1 MPSRLPNSGREP
13 LALPPS
19 QSINVIYVV
28 RADKLVLA
36 TIEFSHGRP
45 IHANCRGKS
54 LAKHQFEKVFTVE
67 EANAL
72 IPRMEILVRG
82 LQVEAEALRARI
94 RELARRHDSS
104 VAGMPLSDLVERY
117 PELKENA
124 ARMAEM
130 AGQVENLGCFLKD
143 IDQGLVD
150 FPYEIEDDVVFLCW
164 QSGERQII
172 AWHTIESGFSD
183 RRPLPGVNKPYLN

>member
-1 MPSRLPNSGREP
+1 VGR
-13 LALPPS
+13 
-19 QSINVIYVV
+19 
-28 RADKLVLA
+28 
-36 TIEFSHGRP
+36 
-45 IHANCRGKS
+45 ANYRDNS

-82 LQVEAEALRARI
+82 LQIEADALRARI
-94 RELARRHDSS
+94 GDLARRHDSS
-104 VAGMPLSDLVERY
+104 ITAMPLSDLIERY

-130 AGQVENLGCFLKD
+130 AGQVEGLGCFLKD

-172 AWHTIESGFSD
+172 AWHTIDAGFSD

>member
-1 MPSRLPNSGREP
+1 M
-13 LALPPS
+13 
-19 QSINVIYVV
+19 
-28 RADKLVLA
+28 
-36 TIEFSHGRP
+36 
-45 IHANCRGKS
+45 
-54 LAKHQFEKVFTVE
+54 AKHQFEKVFTVE

-82 LQVEAEALRARI
+82 LQVEADALRAQYPRTRPPSRFLHRRDALVRSHRTLSRTQGI
-94 RELARRHDSS
+94 RRADGRDGG
-104 VAGMPLSDLVERY
+104 AGRS
-117 PELKENA
+117 
-124 ARMAEM
+124 
-130 AGQVENLGCFLKD
+130 LGCFLKD

-172 AWHTIESGFSD
+172 AWHTIDSGFSD

>member
-1 MPSRLPNSGREP
+1 L
-13 LALPPS
+13 
-19 QSINVIYVV
+19 V
-28 RADKLVLA
+28 R
-36 TIEFSHGRP
+36 R
-45 IHANCRGKS
+45 ANYRGKS

-72 IPRMEILVRG
+72 IPRMEVLVRG
-82 LQVEAEALRARI
+82 LQVEVDALRARI

-104 VAGMPLSDLVERY
+104 IAAMPLGDLIERY

-130 AGQVENLGCFLKD
+130 AAQVEGLGCFLKD
-143 IDQGLVD
+143 IDLGLVD

-164 QSGERQII
+164 QSGERNIL
-172 AWHTIESGFSD
+172 AWHTVDSGFSD
-183 RRPLPGVNKPYLN
+183 RRPLPGVDKPLLN

>member
-1 MPSRLPNSGREP
+1 VGR
-13 LALPPS
+13 
-19 QSINVIYVV
+19 
-28 RADKLVLA
+28 
-36 TIEFSHGRP
+36 
-45 IHANCRGKS
+45 ANYRDNS
-54 LAKHQFEKVFTVE
+54 LAKHQFEKVFTAE

-94 RELARRHDSS
+94 RELARLHDSS
-104 VAGMPLSDLVERY
+104 ITAMPLSDLIERY
-117 PELKENA
+117 PQLKENA

-130 AGQVENLGCFLKD
+130 AGQVEGLGCFLKD

-172 AWHTIESGFSD
+172 AWHTIDAGFSD
-183 RRPLPGVNKPYLN
+183 RRPLPGVNKPYLH

>member
-1 MPSRLPNSGREP
+1 M
-13 LALPPS
+13 
-19 QSINVIYVV
+19 
-28 RADKLVLA
+28 
-36 TIEFSHGRP
+36 
-45 IHANCRGKS
+45 
-54 LAKHQFEKVFTVE
+54 AKHQFEKVFTVE

-82 LQVEAEALRARI
+82 LQIEADSLRERI
-94 RELARRHDSS
+94 RELARHHDSS
-104 VAGMPLSDLVERY
+104 ITAMPLSDLVERY
-117 PELKENA
+117 PELKANA

-183 RRPLPGVNKPYLN
+183 RRPLPGANKPYLN

>member
-1 MPSRLPNSGREP
+1 MIG
-13 LALPPS
+13 
-19 QSINVIYVV
+19 
-28 RADKLVLA
+28 VLR
-36 TIEFSHGRP
+36 HR
-45 IHANCRGKS
+45 RGKR
-54 LAKHQFEKVFTVE
+54 LAKHQFEKVFTPE

-72 IPRMEILVRG
+72 IPRLEVLVRG
-82 LQVEAEALRARI
+82 LQVEADTLRARI
-94 RELARRHDSS
+94 RELARRDDSAI
-104 VAGMPLSDLVERY
+104 AGMPLANLIERY

-124 ARMAEM
+124 ARMAEL
-130 AGQVENLGCFLKD
+130 AGQVEGLGCFLKD

-172 AWHTIESGFSD
+172 AWHTIDSGFSG

>member
-1 MPSRLPNSGREP
+1 VGR
-13 LALPPS
+13 
-19 QSINVIYVV
+19 
-28 RADKLVLA
+28 
-36 TIEFSHGRP
+36 
-45 IHANCRGKS
+45 ANHRDKS
-54 LAKHQFEKVFTVE
+54 LPKHQFEKVFTVE

-94 RELARRHDSS
+94 RELASRYDSS
-104 VAGMPLSDLVERY
+104 IAAMPLSDLIERY
-117 PELKENA
+117 PQLKENA

-130 AGQVENLGCFLKD
+130 AGQVEGLGCFLKD
-143 IDQGLVD
+143 IDQGLID

-172 AWHTIESGFSD
+172 AWHAVDSGFSD

>member
-1 MPSRLPNSGREP
+1 M
-13 LALPPS
+13 
-19 QSINVIYVV
+19 
-28 RADKLVLA
+28 
-36 TIEFSHGRP
+36 
-45 IHANCRGKS
+45 
-54 LAKHQFEKVFTVE
+54 AKHQFEKVFTVE

-82 LQVEAEALRARI
+82 LQVEADALRARI

-104 VAGMPLSDLVERY
+104 IAAMPLSDLIERY

-130 AGQVENLGCFLKD
+130 AGQVEGLGCFLKD

-150 FPYEIEDDVVFLCW
+150 FPFEIEDDVVFCAGNPASARSSPGI
-164 QSGERQII
+164 QSIPVSPTAGRYPALTSRI
-172 AWHTIESGFSD
+172 
-183 RRPLPGVNKPYLN
+183 

>member
-1 MPSRLPNSGREP
+1 M
-13 LALPPS
+13 
-19 QSINVIYVV
+19 
-28 RADKLVLA
+28 
-36 TIEFSHGRP
+36 
-45 IHANCRGKS
+45 
-54 LAKHQFEKVFTVE
+54 AKHQFEKVFTVE

-104 VAGMPLSDLVERY
+104 VAGMPLADLVERY

-130 AGQVENLGCFLKD
+130 AGQ
-143 IDQGLVD
+143 
-150 FPYEIEDDVVFLCW
+150 
-164 QSGERQII
+164 
-172 AWHTIESGFSD
+172 
-183 RRPLPGVNKPYLN
+183 

>member
-1 MPSRLPNSGREP
+1 MSRAR
-13 LALPPS
+13 
-19 QSINVIYVV
+19 Y
-28 RADKLVLA
+28 
-36 TIEFSHGRP
+36 
-45 IHANCRGKS
+45 RGKS

-82 LQVEAEALRARI
+82 LQAEADALRAQV

-104 VAGMPLSDLVERY
+104 ITTMPLSDLIERY
-117 PELKENA
+117 PELKEYA

-130 AGQVENLGCFLKD
+130 AGQVETLGCFLKD

-172 AWHTIESGFSD
+172 AWHTIDSGFSD
-183 RRPLPGVNKPYLN
+183 RRPLPGVNTPYLN

>member
-1 MPSRLPNSGREP
+1 M
-13 LALPPS
+13 
-19 QSINVIYVV
+19 
-28 RADKLVLA
+28 
-36 TIEFSHGRP
+36 
-45 IHANCRGKS
+45 
-54 LAKHQFEKVFTVE
+54 AKHHFEKLFTVD

-72 IPRMEILVRG
+72 IPRMEILVRE
-82 LQVEAEALRARI
+82 LQVEADALRERI

-117 PELKENA
+117 PELKDNA

-143 IDQGLVD
+143 IDLGLVD

-172 AWHTIESGFSD
+172 AWHTIDSGFAD